1 MAKRKSS
8 VPSDSDLL
16 PREDVHKL
24 LLSTPAHFVGEF
36 RSPHLVVT
44 HAWPPMHGG
53 GRNWLRYQGSAIGR
67 TAVTIAF
74 RTAPP
79 EERKPGVV
87 VPNYE
92 PFGET
97 MAAVLSLLYGKRF
110 DTHGPTE
117 MSGRFGIPD
126 LALFGAPLSSTLPCH
141 SQALRA
147 DHPVP
152 LMFDETRRVTA
163 LIFGDHSDQKRAAAF
178 HSAAKFYRRALIAI
192 EDDPEIAY
200 LHLITAGEILSERT
214 PFVDAKHLDPRVLAA
229 LQRIETELPDGTKLA
244 RLFRGQLR
252 GIKRRFVDTIA
263 SLVDDQFFER
273 RESTIDWGALRK
285 KDFRDR
291 VAAAYDLR
299 SRFLHTGYGFGRW
312 VSFWHENAEIQMGQP
327 VVPDKEMSKILYK
340 APALIGLERF
350 MRYALLNFAA
360 ELGADLSGLEAE
372 VPNPP
377 VER

>member
-1 MAKRKSS
+1 MTKRKQQEW
-8 VPSDSDLL
+8 SDRDLL

-24 LLSTPAHFVGEF
+24 LLSTPAHFTGEF
-36 RSPHLVVT
+36 RSPTLVVT
-44 HAWPPMHGG
+44 HAWPPMHNG

-67 TAVTIAF
+67 TAVVIAF

-79 EERKPGVV
+79 EEGKPGVV

-97 MAAVLSLLYGKRF
+97 MAALLSLLYGKRF

-117 MSGRFGIPD
+117 MSGSFGIPD
-126 LALFGAPLSSTLPCH
+126 LALFGAPLSPSLPCH
-141 SQALRA
+141 GQALRA

-152 LMFDETRRVTA
+152 LMLDEARRLSAV
-163 LIFGDHSDQKRAAAF
+163 IFGDHDDQKRATAF
-178 HSAAKFYRRALIAI
+178 HSAAKFYRRALIAM

-214 PFVDAKHLDPRVLAA
+214 PFVDAKHLDPRMRSAFD
-229 LQRIETELPDGTKLA
+229 RIEAELPDGAKLT
-244 RLFRGQLR
+244 RLLRGQVR

-263 SLVDDQFFER
+263 SLVDDHFFDR

-285 KDFRDR
+285 SDFRDR
-291 VAAAYDLR
+291 VGAAYDLR

-327 VVPDKEMSKILYK
+327 IVPDSEMAKILHK
-340 APALIGLERF
+340 APVLIGLERI
-350 MRYALLNFAA
+350 MRYALLNYAA
-360 ELGADLSGLEAE
+360 ELGADLSGLELQAG
-372 VPNPP
+372 P
-377 VER
+377 VT